1 MLDRELVTTHG
12 MSSSTASPSRRR
24 FGLQTTTGSGGG
36 DDGPEASLMDSI
48 SSAVACGRD
57 TALRDD
63 GDDPPEDYAPISA
76 TLSAAIGV

>member
-1 MLDRELVTTHG
+1 VVVCSPKRRRDGDGPDRELAWRG
-12 MSSSTASPSRRR
+12 GGSASDD
-24 FGLQTTTGSGGG
+24 GGG

-63 GDDPPEDYAPISA
+63 GDDPPEDYAPISL
-76 TLSAAIGV
+76 TLSAALGV